1 MRTHSERKERIFSKL
16 VLRKNPQPQPRGKT
30 SRLAG
35 HIFLAMRIQRSI
47 NQLDPRDLKRLAQER
62 AFVDALFAR
71 LAEDVQRLQSS
82 IARLHQIQFFT
93 EAAWIMEETMAA
105 RILLQILE
113 MRLIRLSQDW
123 RIPEDS
129 SRFLLL
135 ETTVHA
141 LAANALRTLANQI
154 AQGRVSLPFG
164 SDEHLRTWATI
175 LAASDAAKESSY
187 AEAARILQEAAHGL
201 PQIRQLA

>member
-1 MRTHSERKERIFSKL
+1 
-16 VLRKNPQPQPRGKT
+16 
-30 SRLAG
+30 
-35 HIFLAMRIQRSI
+35 MRIQPPI
-47 NQLDPRDLKRLAQER
+47 NQLESRDLKRLAQER
-62 AFVDALFAR
+62 AFVDTLFVR

-82 IARLHQIQFFT
+82 ITCLRQIQFFT
-93 EAAWIMEETMAA
+93 EAARIIEETMAA
-105 RILLQILE
+105 RILLQTLE
-113 MRLIRLSQDW
+113 MLLIRLSQNW

-135 ETTVHA
+135 KTAVHA

-164 SDEHLRTWATI
+164 SDERLRTWTTI

-187 AEAARILQEAAHGL
+187 AEAARILQEAAHSL